1 VKYLEL
7 ALAFGN
13 HKGATNN
20 PDLLEELV
28 KKDVIHGYGIV
39 LPLNKM
45 TKIPGV
51 VMAPMNISLQS
62 TIDEE
67 SNIILKDR
75 LTHDQSFCFKEGSN
89 TSVNSHVKEEELDPC
104 MFGSCIRRINGI
116 VELRRRYANRR
127 IPLVKIDIKSE
138 FRKMHLNA
146 DMAIQT
152 CTHIPHPN
160 LGILSTRL
168 TFGGSPINP
177 SKWEM
182 VLELLVDLANAIQ
195 QDPNWNPDEFF
206 SPSQPLVPAYEPLLP
221 DIPFAPAK
229 ELFFKVLIDEKG
241 KCDDYIDDLIG
252 YAVDLLE
259 DLRDS
264 SESENVKTHR
274 AILLCILFIMA
285 RPGDP
290 NEPIPREVMEALN
303 KLAAEAGPTETKVIL
318 GWLFDT
324 RCLRISLPENK
335 AIAWTKD
342 IDEMLELG
350 KASAKRLEKNIGRY
364 IHITTIIPMML
375 HHFLNR
381 LRCLE

>member
-1 VKYLEL
+1 MGNGFG
-7 ALAFGN
+7 AL
-13 HKGATNN
+13 
-20 PDLLEELV
+20 
-28 KKDVIHGYGIV
+28 I
-39 LPLNKM
+39 
-45 TKIPGV
+45 
-51 VMAPMNISLQS
+51 
-62 TIDEE
+62 
-67 SNIILKDR
+67 
-75 LTHDQSFCFKEGSN
+75 
-89 TSVNSHVKEEELDPC
+89 
-104 MFGSCIRRINGI
+104 
-116 VELRRRYANRR
+116 
-127 IPLVKIDIKSE
+127 
-138 FRKMHLNA
+138 
-146 DMAIQT
+146 
-152 CTHIPHPN
+152 
-160 LGILSTRL
+160 
-168 TFGGSPINP
+168 
-177 SKWEM
+177 
-182 VLELLVDLANAIQ
+182 VDLANAIQ

-206 SPSQPLVPAYEPLLP
+206 SPSQPLVPAYEPLPP

-342 IDEMLELG
+342 IDEMLEMG